1 MQSQHKFTDISK
13 MKDARMTSESS
24 DTDRIKIKSLEE
36 KLSDLKDQ
44 NRELTQRVSFSMQDL
59 QLKDELLK
67 QKDTQIEKILV
78 AKKQQQ

>member
-1 MQSQHKFTDISK
+1 
-13 MKDARMTSESS
+13 MTSESS